1 MLIPSQTWGADVA
14 VESSLVKANLD
25 DIKKNIAHSKVEIV
39 AVTKYF
45 GLKAIEAGYEAGI
58 RHFAES
64 RAQDAVKKI
73 EALSSEIKQNSTFH
87 FIGHLQTNKVDM
99 VVKHFDVIQSVDSL
113 KVAKAISKAACSFN
127 KSERVL
133 LQVNNA
139 EEEQK
144 FGYSKEQLR
153 EEISEILKLPNIEVC
168 GLMNMAPL
176 GASEDELSRLFK
188 DVCEFRDELEK
199 EYQIK
204 LPVLSM
210 GMSDD
215 YIVAVREGATMIR
228 IGRKLFT

>member
-99 VVKHFDVIQSVDSL
+99 VVKNFDVIQSVDSL
-113 KVAKAISKAACSFN
+113 KVAKAISKAACSLN
-127 KSERVL
+127 KRERVL

-153 EEISEILKLPNIEVC
+153 KEISEILKLPNIEVC
-168 GLMNMAPL
+168 GLVHQRMNFQNCLRMCV
-176 GASEDELSRLFK
+176 S
-188 DVCEFRDELEK
+188 
-199 EYQIK
+199 
-204 LPVLSM
+204 
-210 GMSDD
+210 
-215 YIVAVREGATMIR
+215 
-228 IGRKLFT
+228 